1 MRLKIPEAMAAGVP
15 VVSTSMGAEGLDC
28 VHGEHL
34 LIADTPEEFA
44 SAVENV
50 LTDSRLAD
58 HLRWNA
64 RELVEQRYSWRYIGN
79 LFVNLVEQ
87 VGNGSVG
94 NADDLV

>member
-50 LTDSRLAD
+50 LTDSHLAH

-94 NADDLV
+94 NADNRA